1 LNPWHPLPKDIS
13 VQVLRDWIQS
23 CEEALGEAARGINIE
38 HGKEF
43 EKHYTNRYLDE
54 LNKLAGEI

>member
-1 LNPWHPLPKDIS
+1 M
-13 VQVLRDWIQS
+13 S
-23 CEEALGEAARGINIE
+23 CEEALGEAARGINIA

-43 EKHYTNRYLDE
+43 EKHCTNRYLDE